1 MTNGAIERRNYSG
14 HLLAGRLSV
23 GGRHAPVVGWAVRF
37 QVRSAIRQDAIIAAR
52 SHCTGIWW
60 QLRIFGL
67 RFPEKVGRDTLS
79 RIIHQFVGWVRK
91 PLCVVGQR
99 SLTIARQQQAAI
111 DYQLVCDD
119 PPMTY
124 ASLTYVNNPG

>member
-1 MTNGAIERRNYSG
+1 M
-14 HLLAGRLSV
+14 
-23 GGRHAPVVGWAVRF
+23 
-37 QVRSAIRQDAIIAAR
+37 IA
-52 SHCTGIWW
+52 
-60 QLRIFGL
+60 
-67 RFPEKVGRDTLS
+67 

-91 PLCVVGQR
+91 PLRVVGQR

-124 ASLTYVNNPG
+124 ASLTHPT